1 MNCVISD
8 LAASRLKEILAHQED
23 KSLKIRIVVES
34 DNYDARYGL
43 GFDVQKK
50 NDEVIATEA
59 GIDILMERRVKFLD
73 NLEIDYHPEDDRWI
87 ITKRMQTTF

>member
-8 LAASRLKEILAHQED
+8 QAAARLKDILGQQED

-43 GFDVQKK
+43 GLDVQRK
-50 NDEVIATEA
+50 NDEVITTNA
-59 GIDILMERRVKFLD
+59 GIDVLMERKVKFLD
-73 NLEIDYHPEDDRWI
+73 NLEIDYNEAENKWI
-87 ITKRMQTTF
+87 VTKRMQTTF